1 MNIQVH
7 AVQFSADKKLI
18 EFVEDKLSKL
28 TLFNDHII
36 GAEVFLKLGSSH
48 ELENK
53 ICEIKIIVPGNELF
67 AKKQAKSFEEATDLV
82 IEALRKQ
89 ALKEKDKSM

>member
-7 AVQFSADKKLI
+7 AVQFSADKKLVQ
-18 EFVEDKLSKL
+18 FVEEKLGKL
-28 TLFNDHII
+28 TLFNDHIVN
-36 GAEVFLKLGSSH
+36 AEVFLKLGSSH
-48 ELENK
+48 EVENK
-53 ICEIKIIVPGNELF
+53 ICEIKITVPNKELF

-89 ALKEKDKSM
+89 ALKEKDKAL